1 MLDFLFYLFA
11 ALTVMSAFL
20 VTVSRNAV
28 NGAMFMIVSFVGM
41 AAMFVLLEAYFLAA
55 LQVLV
60 YAGAIMVLF
69 LFIIMLLDADKG
81 RSVRPD
87 RLTIAAAGVG
97 SLLLVCGLVYLTI
110 GSGAAPAADLPE
122 VAELPLGME
131 EKTTTEVP
139 HADQSVE
146 STKESSGAEATLSVA
161 TADNLPFTTSS
172 RSFGYGLFTKYML
185 PFQVTG
191 FLLLIA
197 MIGVIVLSKK
207 LDSSGN
213 EPTKTKAAKS

>member
-1 MLDFLFYLFA
+1 MADFLFFLFS
-11 ALTVMSAFL
+11 ALTVLSAFL

-28 NGAMFMIVSFVGM
+28 NGAMFMILSFVGM
-41 AAMFVLLEAYFLAA
+41 ACLFLLLEAYFLAA

-60 YAGAIMVLF
+60 YAGAVMVLF
-69 LFIIMLLDADKG
+69 LFIVMLLDADKA

-87 RLTIAAAGVG
+87 RLTIVAATVG
-97 SLLLVCGLVYLTI
+97 GLMLI
-110 GSGAAPAADLPE
+110 SGLAYVTFGPSAAPST
-122 VAELPLGME
+122 ELPAI
-131 EKTTTEVP
+131 TEMP
-139 HADQSVE
+139 QN
-146 STKESSGAEATLSVA
+146 A
-161 TADNLPFTTSS
+161 TAENIPFTTAS

-207 LDSSGN
+207 IDASGD
-213 EPTKTKAAKS
+213 EPAKQKVAKS

>member
-1 MLDFLFYLFA
+1 MADFLFYLFS

-28 NGAMFMIVSFVGM
+28 NGAMFMILSFVGM
-41 AAMFVLLEAYFLAA
+41 AALFLLLEAYFLAA
-55 LQVLV
+55 LQILV
-60 YAGAIMVLF
+60 YAGAVMVLF

-81 RSVRPD
+81 HSVRPD
-87 RLTIAAAGVG
+87 RLTSAAATVG
-97 SLLLVCGLVYLTI
+97 GLLLICGLAYITL
-110 GSGAAPAADLPE
+110 GDSSAPSTPLPEITEMPQNAAAD
-122 VAELPLGME
+122 
-131 EKTTTEVP
+131 
-139 HADQSVE
+139 DI
-146 STKESSGAEATLSVA
+146 
-161 TADNLPFTTSS
+161 PFTTAS

-207 LDSSGN
+207 IDASGE
-213 EPTKTKAAKS
+213 EPAKPKIAKS